1 VRSAAHAFSAYIHT
15 CFYRIMLCIMRPM
28 HFSDLVKVVA
38 PFFDVS
44 SARCAQLL
52 QRHGGTTRGPS
63 APPSR
68 TTICSRRASTR
79 VSAPAGSRAAGPRR
93 RAKLRCTTPWRR
105 GPGHLRAGITGIVG
119 LEVDAGV
126 VMGLLCSDA
135 TLHGCRIDTD
145 FDLITRTR
153 TQLPA
158 TLALPLGFLEVKREI
173 AMQT

>member
-1 VRSAAHAFSAYIHT
+1 MRAAAAAPRRDDEGSQRATVQDDNLQPSSVYA
-15 CFYRIMLCIMRPM
+15 CFC
-28 HFSDLVKVVA
+28 
-38 PFFDVS
+38 
-44 SARCAQLL
+44 
-52 QRHGGTTRGPS
+52 TRGEQG
-63 APPSR
+63 
-68 TTICSRRASTR
+68 C
-79 VSAPAGSRAAGPRR
+79 GPEETCEV
-93 RAKLRCTTPWRR
+93 ALHHPVEA

-158 TLALPLGFLEVKREI
+158 TLALPLAFLEVKREI